1 MKKYLGFFIFLIFAG
16 YLVSGTDP
24 KEVITQGA
32 FALKVVKIM
41 KAKLPLE
48 ATEQDAVAFLETLGL
63 TPSEGW
69 NISKKLT
76 EKTMSEIL
84 VIVGANLSPI
94 QPEALITNLK
104 ADQTLQRY
112 GNLFRKF
119 YLSKLA
125 ADNKTETEIIDEGA
139 LKGVSASPTIE
150 K

>member
-1 MKKYLGFFIFLIFAG
+1 MKKYLGFILFLIFAG
-16 YLVSGTDP
+16 YLFCGTDP
-24 KEVITQGA
+24 KEIITQGA
-32 FALKVVKIM
+32 FALKVVKVM

-69 NISKKLT
+69 NISKKLS

-84 VIVGANLSPI
+84 VIVGANLTPI
-94 QPEALITNLK
+94 EPEALITNLK

-119 YLSKLA
+119 YLAKLA
-125 ADNKTETEIIDEGA
+125 SDNQTETEVVDEGA
-139 LKGVSASPTIE
+139 LKGVAASPTIE

>member
-1 MKKYLGFFIFLIFAG
+1 MKNFLIFTFVLFFSLAIFSQG
-16 YLVSGTDP
+16 EPSET
-24 KEVITQGA
+24 ITQGK

-76 EKTMSEIL
+76 EKVMAEII
-84 VIVGANLSPI
+84 VIVGGNLSPI
-94 QPEALITNLK
+94 KPDALITNLK
-104 ADQTLQRY
+104 ADQILQRH

-119 YLSKLA
+119 YLTKFA
-125 ADNKTETEIIDEGA
+125 ADNKTESEIIDEGA
-139 LKGVSASPTIE
+139 LKGIAASPTLE

>member
-1 MKKYLGFFIFLIFAG
+1 MKKYLVFMIFLIFAG
-16 YLVSGTDP
+16 YLLCGTDP
-24 KEVITQGA
+24 KEIITQGA
-32 FALKVVKIM
+32 FALKVVKVM

-69 NISKKLT
+69 NISKKLS

-84 VIVGANLSPI
+84 VIVGANLTPI
-94 QPEALITNLK
+94 EPEALITNLK
-104 ADQTLQRY
+104 ADQTLQRH

-119 YLSKLA
+119 YLAKMAS
-125 ADNKTETEIIDEGA
+125 DNKTETEIVDEGA
-139 LKGVSASPTIE
+139 LKGVAASPTIE